1 MTDAVMSIASEI
13 ASKSPMAIWGT
24 KQTLNYGRDHSVAD
38 GLEYVATWNAAMFDP
53 DDMAEAVSAQTE
65 DRLAQFPDHRPV
77 RRGI

>member
-1 MTDAVMSIASEI
+1 MSIASEI

-53 DDMAEAVSAQTE
+53 DDMAEAFSAQTE